1 MPALRGALL
10 LVTVSV
16 ALLGARAQAQPAPA
30 AAPSLVPVAPLAE
43 CHLGVLAI
51 LSLTGQSNGKDYA
64 AFLWSPDGAGTASG
78 SIWVA
83 TSNGSYRVIFKHRNV
98 LGPQFTGDV
107 DPVTFRL
114 AKDAELRSAF
124 VDLLDD
130 PEPGPCTVY
139 QSWAP
144 GMSAHLRPDLA
155 ARLAAIPEPPAT
167 VPALVLNHARDCRSG
182 DAPART
188 LLEAVPQSTLDETGR
203 VDVTVHLAPDSSVTS
218 ATIQKSTNPALDS
231 IALTAARGSVFATAI
246 KSCDPVATD
255 IVYTLLFEPKSS
267 PGPAKSP
274 GH

>member
-1 MPALRGALL
+1 MPALCGALL
-10 LVTVSV
+10 LVAVCV

-51 LSLTGQSNGKDYA
+51 LSLNGQSNGKDYA

-144 GMSAHLRPDLA
+144 GVSAHLRPDLA
-155 ARLAAIPEPPAT
+155 ARLAAVPEPPAT
-167 VPALVLNHARDCRSG
+167 VPALVLNHALDCRSG

-188 LLEAVPQSTLDETGR
+188 LLEALPRSTIDETGR

-231 IALTAARGSVFATAI
+231 VALTAARGSVFATAI

-255 IVYTLLFEPKSS
+255 IVYTLLFEPKPS
-267 PGPAKSP
+267 PGPAQSP